1 MKVVGS
7 GTLSDCIAWGTDL
20 KNHLKLSNDDE
31 QALVT
36 VYIKAVTK
44 YIMKYVGLPL
54 YYQNQSVFVV
64 AKDGML
70 ELPRTTGTIATVK
83 EWDIDTVA
91 FTTVTISSTV
101 VDYGTYK
108 VLISDDLINGLEYE
122 VTSTVSLDTD
132 DANLIKTVAY
142 QMVADMYENRED
154 RPENFTLFR
163 LRHTRLL
170 DMISVML

>member
-20 KNHLKLSNDDE
+20 KNHLKLSNDDD

-54 YYQNQSVFVV
+54 YYQNQSVYVV

-83 EWDIDTVA
+83 EWDSDTVS
-91 FTTVTISSTV
+91 FTTVTITSTV

-108 VLISDDLINGLEYE
+108 CLISDDITNGLEYE

-154 RPENFTLFR
+154 RPDKYAQR
-163 LRHTRLL
+163 SSRLL